1 MFNEKINEIQIALST
16 VTLNQAVSL
25 EIVMTA
31 SKQKKERKKKNAGL
45 SDMITGHCIHSRNYN
60 FIPNHLR

>member
-1 MFNEKINEIQIALST
+1 MFNEKINEIQIALGT

-31 SKQKKERKKKNAGL
+31 SKQKKEREKNAGL
-45 SDMITGHCIHSRNYN
+45 SDMITGHHIHSRNYN